1 MKFSTVFATFSA
13 VASQDVRGIKPP
25 GRLEKTTSNFKLW
38 LTQNIM
44 DGDAVDR
51 WSNRVDKMAANML
64 SAYDRAKCGFYNSD
78 LTNGGPDPNPE
89 LRPNG
94 KPRKVFS
101 RKRRQVEDEE
111 LRFDET
117 NPLKGLTQITKQFRI
132 WSERHIN
139 ECGGQRRFNHIARR
153 MNKWTSK
160 LGSRWEQQL

>member
-1 MKFSTVFATFSA
+1 MLLIGKNQFKFTESKNHV
-13 VASQDVRGIKPP
+13 
-25 GRLEKTTSNFKLW
+25 
-38 LTQNIM
+38 
-44 DGDAVDR
+44 R

-94 KPRKVFS
+94 KPRKVFA

-117 NPLKGLTQITKQFRI
+117 NPLKDLRKSQ
-132 WSERHIN
+132 
-139 ECGGQRRFNHIARR
+139 
-153 MNKWTSK
+153 M
-160 LGSRWEQQL
+160 

>member
-1 MKFSTVFATFSA
+1 MT
-13 VASQDVRGIKPP
+13 
-25 GRLEKTTSNFKLW
+25 
-38 LTQNIM
+38 
-44 DGDAVDR
+44 
-51 WSNRVDKMAANML
+51 ANML
-64 SAYDRAKCGFYNSD
+64 SAYNRPNCGFYDSS
-78 LTNGGPDPNPE
+78 LTNGGPDPNPM

-153 MNKWTSK
+153 MEKWTSK
-160 LGSRWEQQL
+160 LGSRWENQF

>member
-1 MKFSTVFATFSA
+1 
-13 VASQDVRGIKPP
+13 
-25 GRLEKTTSNFKLW
+25 
-38 LTQNIM
+38 
-44 DGDAVDR
+44 
-51 WSNRVDKMAANML
+51 MAANML
-64 SAYDRAKCGFYNSD
+64 SAYGRTNCGFYDSA

-94 KPRKVFS
+94 KPRKDFS

-139 ECGGQRRFNHIARR
+139 ECGGQRRFNHIANR
-153 MNKWTSK
+153 MEKWTRYK
-160 LGSRWEQQL
+160 NGYRF